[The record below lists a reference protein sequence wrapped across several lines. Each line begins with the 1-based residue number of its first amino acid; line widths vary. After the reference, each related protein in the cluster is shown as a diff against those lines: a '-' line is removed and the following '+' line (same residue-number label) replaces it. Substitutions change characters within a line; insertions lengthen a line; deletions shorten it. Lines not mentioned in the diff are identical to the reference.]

1 MMGLEAA
8 ICPTGGV
15 TGGMMGLEA
24 TAKLADAAK
33 MAAKTKP
40 RKLKEVE
47 SMRVG
52 SWSTEI
58 FYARQE

>member
-1 MMGLEAA
+1 
-8 ICPTGGV
+8 
-15 TGGMMGLEA
+15 MMGLEA